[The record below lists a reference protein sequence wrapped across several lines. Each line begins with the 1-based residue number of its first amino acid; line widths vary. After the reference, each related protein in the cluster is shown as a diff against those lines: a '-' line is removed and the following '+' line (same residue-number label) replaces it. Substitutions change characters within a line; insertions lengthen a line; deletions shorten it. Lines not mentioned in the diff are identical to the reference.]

1 MIKIALIGIVGI
13 LLALQIKAVK
23 PEYAVYLCMGVSL
36 LIFMGVTEQLQIIV
50 DAIQAI
56 ETYLPLDQRYIKI
69 LLKIVGITYIAE
81 FSSDLCKDAGY
92 QTIAGQIQIFGK
104 LSVLAVSMPVLLA
117 LLDVVQNFLGGVSR
131 WGKLIMGKF
140 SRCWMTCWG
149 RMWISEYGRAGSIRK
164 QSHFFSESA

>member
-92 QTIAGQIQIFGK
+92 QTIAGQIQIFENCPYWQSVCRCFWLFRCDSE
-104 LSVLAVSMPVLLA
+104 LSGS
-117 LLDVVQNFLGGVSR
+117 VSR

-149 RMWISEYGRAGSIRK
+149 RMWIFRIWPSREHPETVPFLFRIC
-164 QSHFFSESA
+164 

>member
-81 FSSDLCKDAGY
+81 FSSDLVRMRDIRLLPDRFRSLGNCLY
-92 QTIAGQIQIFGK
+92 WQ
-104 LSVLAVSMPVLLA
+104 SVCQCFWL
-117 LLDVVQNFLGGVSR
+117 F
-131 WGKLIMGKF
+131 
-140 SRCWMTCWG
+140 
-149 RMWISEYGRAGSIRK
+149 
-164 QSHFFSESA
+164 

>member
-50 DAIQAI
+50 DAIHAM

-69 LLKIVGITYIAE
+69 LLKIVGIAE

-117 LLDVVQNFLGGVSR
+117 LLDVIQNFLG
-131 WGKLIMGKF
+131 
-140 SRCWMTCWG
+140 
-149 RMWISEYGRAGSIRK
+149 A
-164 QSHFFSESA
+164 

>member
-50 DAIQAI
+50 DAIHAM
-56 ETYLPLDQRYIKI
+56 ETYLPLDQRYLKI

-81 FSSDLCKDAGY
+81 FSSGICKDAGY
-92 QTIAGQIQIFGK
+92 GSLGSQIEIFGK
-104 LSVLAVSMPVLLA
+104 LSVLAVSMPILLA
-117 LLDVVQNFLGGVSR
+117 LLDTVQQFL
-131 WGKLIMGKF
+131 
-140 SRCWMTCWG
+140 
-149 RMWISEYGRAGSIRK
+149 A
-164 QSHFFSESA
+164 

>member
-69 LLKIVGITYIAE
+69 LLKIVITYIAE

-117 LLDVVQNFLGGVSR
+117 LLDVIQNFLG
-131 WGKLIMGKF
+131 
-140 SRCWMTCWG
+140 
-149 RMWISEYGRAGSIRK
+149 A
-164 QSHFFSESA
+164 

>member
-23 PEYAVYLCMGVSL
+23 SEYAVYLCMGVSL

-69 LLKIVGITYIAE
+69 LLKIVGDYLYWRN

-117 LLDVVQNFLGGVSR
+117 LLDVIQNFLG
-131 WGKLIMGKF
+131 
-140 SRCWMTCWG
+140 
-149 RMWISEYGRAGSIRK
+149 A
-164 QSHFFSESA
+164 

>member
-23 PEYAVYLCMGVSL
+23 SEYAVYLCMGVSL

-92 QTIAGQIQIFGK
+92 QTIAWQIHI
-104 LSVLAVSMPVLLA
+104 
-117 LLDVVQNFLGGVSR
+117 
-131 WGKLIMGKF
+131 
-140 SRCWMTCWG
+140 
-149 RMWISEYGRAGSIRK
+149 
-164 QSHFFSESA
+164 

>member
-56 ETYLPLDQRYIKI
+56 EIKCTLCQGHYDFFLFRFLFYICLLCRGIKVMPLIDCFH
-69 LLKIVGITYIAE
+69 LL
-81 FSSDLCKDAGY
+81 L
-92 QTIAGQIQIFGK
+92 
-104 LSVLAVSMPVLLA
+104 
-117 LLDVVQNFLGGVSR
+117 
-131 WGKLIMGKF
+131 
-140 SRCWMTCWG
+140 
-149 RMWISEYGRAGSIRK
+149 
-164 QSHFFSESA
+164 